1 MYIKNAS
8 PTTLGIVVV
17 ATEDLFDSDYFRV
30 IREAFP
36 INNMR
41 PLHIEELAKVK
52 LQWDIPPIHQ
62 NGWNEK

>member
-1 MYIKNAS
+1 MYIKNAFH
-8 PTTLGIVVV
+8 TTLGIMVV

-41 PLHIEELAKVK
+41 PSHIGGLAKVK
-52 LQWDIPPIHQ
+52 LQWDIIPIHQ

>member
-1 MYIKNAS
+1 MYFKTAFH
-8 PTTLGIVVV
+8 TTLGIVVV

-41 PLHIEELAKVK
+41 PSRIGELAKVK
-52 LQWDIPPIHQ
+52 LQ
-62 NGWNEK
+62 

>member
-1 MYIKNAS
+1 MHIKNAFH
-8 PTTLGIVVV
+8 TTLGIVVV

-41 PLHIEELAKVK
+41 PSCIGELAKVK
-52 LQWDIPPIHQ
+52 LQ
-62 NGWNEK
+62 